1 MIGGDRGVNMDGR
14 VTPHP
19 SKQALIRYMIR

>member
-14 VTPHP
+14 VTLSP
-19 SKQALIRYMIR
+19 SKQALISYAIG

>member
-14 VTPHP
+14 VTLSP
-19 SKQALIRYMIR
+19 SKQTLISYVIG